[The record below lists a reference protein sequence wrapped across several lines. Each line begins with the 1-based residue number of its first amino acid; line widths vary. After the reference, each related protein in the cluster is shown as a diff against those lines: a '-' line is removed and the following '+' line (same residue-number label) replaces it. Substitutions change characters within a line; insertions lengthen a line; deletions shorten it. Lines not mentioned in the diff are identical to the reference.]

1 MKRIKIDS
9 SMITRDP
16 AEASIVSKNL
26 EDFGYD
32 GAYTFEG
39 PHEPFLP
46 LAAAALATE
55 KLELS
60 TSIAVAFS
68 RNPMTLANIGYDLQ
82 LMSKGRFTLGLGS
95 QIKPHIEKRYSM
107 PWSSPAKRMK
117 EMVNAIKAIW
127 SCWHEGKDLD
137 FRGNFYQH
145 TLMTPIF
152 NPGENPYGLPKIY
165 VAGVGPLMTQAAAES
180 GDGFLVHPF
189 HTTKFLE
196 NITMPS
202 VKKGLEL
209 NSGKEFDISIGIMI
223 ATGITD
229 EEIGNARDA
238 CKAQIGFYGS
248 TPAYKVVLEQHGWEG
263 IQLELNTL
271 SKKGLWHDM
280 PSLISDEM
288 LESIAVTGT
297 PNEVSSMILD
307 RYGSIASR
315 IAPSIFSGDPE
326 LNKVLIK
333 SLKDKL

>member
-152 NPGENPYGLPKIY
+152 NPCLLY
-165 VAGVGPLMTQAAAES
+165 TS
-180 GDGFLVHPF
+180 
-189 HTTKFLE
+189 
-196 NITMPS
+196 PS
-202 VKKGLEL
+202 P
-209 NSGKEFDISIGIMI
+209 
-223 ATGITD
+223 
-229 EEIGNARDA
+229 RD
-238 CKAQIGFYGS
+238 
-248 TPAYKVVLEQHGWEG
+248 
-263 IQLELNTL
+263 
-271 SKKGLWHDM
+271 
-280 PSLISDEM
+280 
-288 LESIAVTGT
+288 
-297 PNEVSSMILD
+297 
-307 RYGSIASR
+307 R
-315 IAPSIFSGDPE
+315 
-326 LNKVLIK
+326 
-333 SLKDKL
+333 

>member
-1 MKRIKIDS
+1 MKKIKIDC

-16 AEASIVSKNL
+16 AEASKSSKAL
-26 EDFGYD
+26 EDLGYD

-46 LAAAALATE
+46 LAAAALSTE
-55 KLELS
+55 KLELL

-82 LMSKGRFTLGLGS
+82 LMSKGRFTLGIGS

-127 SCWHEGKDLD
+127 GCWHEGKDLD
-137 FRGNFYQH
+137 FRGEFYQH

-152 NPGENPYGLPKIY
+152 NPGKNPFGLPKIY

-180 GDGFLVHPF
+180 GDGFIVHPF

-196 NITMPS
+196 NVTLPS

-209 NSGKEFDISIGIMI
+209 STVKEFDISLGVMI
-223 ATGITD
+223 ATGTTD
-229 EEIGNARDA
+229 EEIAKARDA

-248 TPAYKVVLEQHGWEG
+248 TPAYKVVLEQHGWES
-263 IQLELNTL
+263 IQPELNTL
-271 SKKGLWHDM
+271 TKKGLWQDI
-280 PSLISDEM
+280 PNLISDEI

-297 PNEVSSMILD
+297 PDEVANIIFD

-326 LNKVLIK
+326 VTKALIHA
-333 SLKDKL
+333 LKEKL

>member
-1 MKRIKIDS
+1 MKKIKIDC

-16 AEASIVSKNL
+16 AEASKASKEL
-26 EDFGYD
+26 EDLGYD

-55 KLELS
+55 KLELL

-82 LMSKGRFTLGLGS
+82 LMSKGRFTLGIGS

-107 PWSSPAKRMK
+107 SWSSPAKRMK
-117 EMVNAIKAIW
+117 EMVDAIKAIW
-127 SCWHEGKDLD
+127 GCWHEGKDLD
-137 FRGNFYQH
+137 FRGEFYQH

-152 NPGENPYGLPKIY
+152 NPGQNPFGLPKIY

-180 GDGFLVHPF
+180 GDGFIVHPF

-196 NITMPS
+196 NITLPS

-209 NSGKEFDISIGIMI
+209 STAKEFDISLGVMV
-223 ATGITD
+223 ATGTTD
-229 EEIGNARDA
+229 EEIAKARDA

-263 IQLELNTL
+263 VQMELNKLT
-271 SKKGLWHDM
+271 KKGLWQDIAG
-280 PSLISDEM
+280 LITDEM
-288 LESIAVTGT
+288 LEKIAVTGT
-297 PNEVSSMILD
+297 PSEVSAQIFD
-307 RYGSIASR
+307 RYDNIAAR
-315 IAPSIFSGDPE
+315 IAPSIFSGDTAVITE
-326 LNKVLIK
+326 LIK
-333 SLKDKL
+333 SLKAK

>member
-1 MKRIKIDS
+1 MKKIKIDC

-16 AEASIVSKNL
+16 AEALKASKEL
-26 EDFGYD
+26 EDLGYD

-46 LAAAALATE
+46 LAAAALATD
-55 KLELS
+55 KLELL

-127 SCWHEGKDLD
+127 GCWQEGKDLD
-137 FRGNFYQH
+137 FRGEFYKH

-152 NPGENPYGLPKIY
+152 NPGKNPYGLPKIY

-189 HTTKFLE
+189 HTSKFLE
-196 NITMPS
+196 NITFPS
-202 VKKGLEL
+202 IKKGLEI
-209 NSGKEFDISIGIMI
+209 SQTKAFDISVGVMV
-223 ATGITD
+223 ATGMND
-229 EEIGNARDA
+229 EEIAKSRDA

-248 TPAYKVVLEQHGWEG
+248 TPAYKIVLEQHGWES
-263 IQLELNTL
+263 IQLELNQLT
-271 SKKGLWHDM
+271 KKGLWQDI
-280 PSLISDEM
+280 PKLISDDM
-288 LESIAVTGT
+288 LESISISGT
-297 PNEVSSMILD
+297 PSEVSQQIYD
-307 RYGSIASR
+307 RYGNGVDR
-315 IAPSIFSGDPE
+315 IAPSIFSGDPSLSAE
-326 LNKVLIK
+326 LIK
-333 SLKDKL
+333 NLDIK

>member
-1 MKRIKIDS
+1 MKRIKIDC

-16 AEASIVSKNL
+16 AEASLVSKNL
-26 EDFGYD
+26 EDLGYD
-32 GAYTFEG
+32 GVYTFEG

-46 LAAAALATE
+46 LAAAALAT
-55 KLELS
+55 KKIELS

-68 RNPMTLANIGYDLQ
+68 RNPMTLANLGYDLQ

-117 EMVNAIKAIW
+117 EMVSAIKAIW
-127 SCWHEGKDLD
+127 GCWHEGKNLD
-137 FRGNFYQH
+137 FRGEFYQH

-189 HTTKFLE
+189 HTSKFLE
-196 NITMPS
+196 KITLPS
-202 VKKGLEL
+202 VKKGLEV
-209 NSGKEFDISIGIMI
+209 NQTTDFDISVGVMI
-223 ATGITD
+223 ATGISD
-229 EEIGNARDA
+229 EEIANARNS
-238 CKAQIGFYGS
+238 CKAQISFYGS

-271 SKKGLWHDM
+271 SKKGLWQDM

-297 PNEVSSMILD
+297 PSEVSETILN
-307 RYGSIASR
+307 RYGPIASR

-326 LNKVLIK
+326 ISKELIK
-333 SLKDKL
+333 SLKEKL